1 MIFGHGV
8 LIPVCAMAGF
18 KCIFFYLIKLSFNNF
33 IVFRSPQK
41 DSLVYEESKKTVE
54 FEADGR

>member
-1 MIFGHGV
+1 MDELETLLILKNGRGV
-8 LIPVCAMAGF
+8 DLEDKTPYACIVCF
-18 KCIFFYLIKLSFNNF
+18 VLL
-33 IVFRSPQK
+33 RSPQK

>member
-1 MIFGHGV
+1 MVREVDLEDIPPYTYIVCSV
-8 LIPVCAMAGF
+8 L
-18 KCIFFYLIKLSFNNF
+18 L
-33 IVFRSPQK
+33 RSPQK

>member
-1 MIFGHGV
+1 MVVREVDLVIEI
-8 LIPVCAMAGF
+8 LSTQ
-18 KCIFFYLIKLSFNNF
+18 YLLSLFLLL
-33 IVFRSPQK
+33 RSPQK